1 MIKSNTPLQTIPQPV
16 ILGSARQLTWTVA
29 RDSVFSDT
37 VGVQRNLWKSWICPR
52 FNSMCLQTVC
62 LGRLLKIPFSV
73 AFLLHRDPQKSA
85 HKTNKPDPH
94 MRGFFFFSP
103 SLQLLMVAQLL
114 TCQSITTEIVW
125 GVFTTLEQ
133 LLLSDT
139 GDWWHFGFR
148 LSDKLFIVYLCFNL
162 FTNVTF
168 NRL

>member
-1 MIKSNTPLQTIPQPV
+1 MKSNAPLWTRPQPV
-16 ILGSARQLTWTVA
+16 TLGSARQLTQTVA
-29 RDSVFSDT
+29 RDSIFSDT
-37 VGVQRNLWKSWICPR
+37 VGVQRTLWKSWICPR
-52 FNSMCLQTVC
+52 FNSMCLQTVR

-94 MRGFFFFSP
+94 MRFFFFLP
-103 SLQLLMVAQLL
+103 LPPQLLMVAQLL

-125 GVFTTLEQ
+125 GVLTTLDR

-139 GDWWHFGFR
+139 GDRWHFGFR
-148 LSDKLFIVYLCFNL
+148 LGDKLFIVYLCSNL